1 MYKSFL
7 KRAFDI
13 VLSFSAI
20 LILLVPM
27 AFIAIALKLTSRGP
41 VFFTQTRVG
50 KNGKRFKILKFRTM
64 CADAPSDAPTHEIGD
79 VDRWTTPFGRF
90 LRKMGLDELPQIF
103 NILIGQM
110 SFVGPRPVIEK
121 HTELIRL
128 RNERGASDVRPGL
141 TGWAQINGRDRIPDS
156 KKAEL
161 DGEYVQK
168 LNGGFLSGIFMD
180 MRCLLG
186 TVPAILKTE
195 NTRAEAEE
203 NAPEET
209 V

>member
-13 VLSFSAI
+13 ALSLSAI
-20 LILLVPM
+20 LMLFLPM
-27 AFIAIALKLTSRGP
+27 AFIAIAVKLTSRGP
-41 VFFTQTRVG
+41 VFFVQTRVG
-50 KNGKRFKILKFRTM
+50 KRGKQFKIFKFRTM
-64 CADAPSDAPTHEIGD
+64 CADAPKDVPTLALGNVEK
-79 VDRWTTPFGRF
+79 WTTPFGRF
-90 LRKMGLDELPQIF
+90 LRKTGLDKLPQIF

-203 NAPEET
+203 NAPEEI

>member
-13 VLSFSAI
+13 VLSFGAI
-20 LILLVPM
+20 VILFVPM
-27 AFIAIALKLTSRGP
+27 ALIAIAVKLTSRGP
-41 VFFTQTRVG
+41 ILFVQQRIG
-50 KNGKRFKILKFRTM
+50 RGEKPFKILKFRTM
-64 CADAPSDAPTHEIGD
+64 RTDAPKDEPTRKLTD
-79 VDRWTTPFGRF
+79 VEKWATPVGKF
-90 LRKMGLDELPQIF
+90 LRKTGVDELPQIF
-103 NILIGQM
+103 NILVGQM
-110 SFVGPRPVIEK
+110 SFVGPRPVVAK
-121 HTELIRL
+121 HDELIRL
-128 RNERGASDVRPGL
+128 RRENGANSIRPGL
-141 TGWAQINGRDRIPDS
+141 TGWAQINGRDRIPDF

-195 NTRAEAEE
+195 NTRAEEEE
-203 NAPEET
+203 NTPEET